1 MSESFILSGTLL
13 LEGSMLVDC
22 SFYKFHPNSFGGT

>member
-1 MSESFILSGTLL
+1 MSESFILSVTLL

-22 SFYKFHPNSFGGT
+22 YFNSFGGT